1 MSLRSIPK
9 FDSAKFDLAKFDLTK
24 YPALKPGV
32 NFFKVAGQDCSDI
45 YIGFSNRGIE
55 LNFEIAF
62 ELLRLFDGSHSLKKI
77 ISKISMIS
85 AIEVDEGRNLEES
98 IFQISKILQLLSDA
112 RLIEFRT
119 SPLPGKLPNKD
130 LLPVNL
136 VNSLKRMRAEAN
148 LYSWHPQIENGI
160 SAETLISKR
169 RYFSIMIYGRNR
181 LALSLFTVLQASGF
195 SLIKLTDRAYSASAN
210 SKAQIEPDEVCGLA
224 IRGSDV
230 GLQKALVLADL
241 ARNSQLFPLESL
253 VFPELPDLIISTESI
268 PQETMQSWM
277 SENIVHLP
285 ISNIIEEKIII
296 GPIVIPGKTPC
307 LNCLNLWRADQFPHQ
322 SSFEILAAL
331 DSGEGKGLELPSAQ
345 VALLTGLITTQVIQV
360 IQFLQSNQ
368 SNKNC
373 TSVDSKISDGS
384 VKLIGATL
392 AINLFDPL
400 DSISSSDET
409 FGYRYWQP
417 HISCGCQRLI

>member
-9 FDSAKFDLAKFDLTK
+9 FDLAKFDLAK

-32 NFFKVAGQDCSDI
+32 NFFKVAGHDCSGI

-77 ISKISMIS
+77 ISMIS
-85 AIEVDEGRNLEES
+85 AISEIEVEEGRNSEES

-268 PQETMQSWM
+268 PQETMHSWM

-345 VALLTGLITTQVIQV
+345 VALLTGLITTQVIQ
-360 IQFLQSNQ
+360 FLQSNQ
-368 SNKNC
+368 SNQSIKDC

>member
-1 MSLRSIPK
+1 MSLRSIPE
-9 FDSAKFDLAKFDLTK
+9 FDLAKFDLAK

-32 NFFKVAGQDCSDI
+32 NFFKVAGHDCSGI

-62 ELLRLFDGSHSLKKI
+62 ELLCFFDGSHSLKKI
-77 ISKISMIS
+77 ISMIS
-85 AIEVDEGRNLEES
+85 AMSEIEVAEGRNLEES
-98 IFQISKILQLLSDA
+98 IFQISKILQLLSDV

-285 ISNIIEEKIII
+285 ISNIIEDKIII

-345 VALLTGLITTQVIQV
+345 VALLTGLITTQVIQ
-360 IQFLQSNQ
+360 FLQSNQ
-368 SNKNC
+368 SIKNC

>member
-1 MSLRSIPK
+1 MSLRTVP
-9 FDSAKFDLAKFDLTK
+9 KFDLAKFDLAK

-62 ELLRLFDGSHSLKKI
+62 ELLCFFDGSHSLKKI
-77 ISKISMIS
+77 ISAISEIS
-85 AIEVDEGRNLEES
+85 VIGVEEDQNLEES
-98 IFQISKILQLLSDA
+98 IFQITKILQLLSDA

-169 RYFSIMIYGRNR
+169 RYFSIMIYGKNR

-210 SKAQIEPDEVCGLA
+210 SSAQIEPDEVCGLA

-253 VFPELPDLIISTESI
+253 VFPEFPDLIISTESI

-345 VALLTGLITTQVIQV
+345 VALLTGLITTQVIQ
-360 IQFLQSNQ
+360 FLQSNQ
-368 SNKNC
+368 SNQSIKNC

>member
-1 MSLRSIPK
+1 MSLRSIPE
-9 FDSAKFDLAKFDLTK
+9 FDLAK

-32 NFFKVAGQDCSDI
+32 NFFKVAGHDCSGI

-62 ELLRLFDGSHSLKKI
+62 ELLCFFDGSHSLKKI
-77 ISKISMIS
+77 ISMIS
-85 AIEVDEGRNLEES
+85 AISEIEVAEGRNLEES

-285 ISNIIEEKIII
+285 ISNIIEDKIII

-345 VALLTGLITTQVIQV
+345 VALLTGLITTQV

>member
-9 FDSAKFDLAKFDLTK
+9 FDLAKFDLAKFDLTK

-32 NFFKVAGQDCSDI
+32 NFFKVAGHDCSGI

-77 ISKISMIS
+77 ISMIS
-85 AIEVDEGRNLEES
+85 AISEIEVAEGRNLEES

-345 VALLTGLITTQVIQV
+345 VALLTGLITTQVIQ
-360 IQFLQSNQ
+360 FLQSNQ

>member
-1 MSLRSIPK
+1 MSLRSIP
-9 FDSAKFDLAKFDLTK
+9 KFDLAKFDLTK

-32 NFFKVAGQDCSDI
+32 NFFKVAGHDCSGI

-77 ISKISMIS
+77 ISMIS
-85 AIEVDEGRNLEES
+85 AISEIEVEEGRNSEES

-345 VALLTGLITTQVIQV
+345 VALLTGLITTQVIQ
-360 IQFLQSNQ
+360 FLQSNQ
-368 SNKNC
+368 SIKNC

>member
-1 MSLRSIPK
+1 MSLRSIPE
-9 FDSAKFDLAKFDLTK
+9 FDLAKFDLTK

-32 NFFKVAGQDCSDI
+32 NFFKVAGHDCSGI

-62 ELLRLFDGSHSLKKI
+62 ELLCFFDGSHSLKKI
-77 ISKISMIS
+77 ISMIS
-85 AIEVDEGRNLEES
+85 AMSEIEVAEGRNLEES

-285 ISNIIEEKIII
+285 ISNIIEDKIII

-345 VALLTGLITTQVIQV
+345 VALLTGLITTQVIQ
-360 IQFLQSNQ
+360 FLQSNQ
-368 SNKNC
+368 SIKNC

>member
-1 MSLRSIPK
+1 MSLRSIP
-9 FDSAKFDLAKFDLTK
+9 KFDLAKFDLTK

-32 NFFKVAGQDCSDI
+32 NFFKVAGHDCSGI

-77 ISKISMIS
+77 ISMIS
-85 AIEVDEGRNLEES
+85 AMSEIEVAEGRNLEES

-345 VALLTGLITTQVIQV
+345 VALLTGLITTQVIQ
-360 IQFLQSNQ
+360 FLQSNQ
-368 SNKNC
+368 SNQSIKDC

>member
-1 MSLRSIPK
+1 MSLRSIP
-9 FDSAKFDLAKFDLTK
+9 KFDLAKFDLTK

-32 NFFKVAGQDCSDI
+32 NFFKVAGHDCSGI

-77 ISKISMIS
+77 ISMIS
-85 AIEVDEGRNLEES
+85 AISEIEVAEGRNLDES

-345 VALLTGLITTQVIQV
+345 VALLTGLITTQVIQ
-360 IQFLQSNQ
+360 FLQSNQ

>member
-9 FDSAKFDLAKFDLTK
+9 FDLAK

-32 NFFKVAGQDCSDI
+32 NFFKVAGHDCSGI

-77 ISKISMIS
+77 ISMIS
-85 AIEVDEGRNLEES
+85 AMSEIEVAEGRNLEES

-345 VALLTGLITTQVIQV
+345 VALLTGLITTQVIQ
-360 IQFLQSNQ
+360 FLQSNQ
-368 SNKNC
+368 SNQSIKDC
-373 TSVDSKISDGS
+373 TSVDSKISVGS

>member
-1 MSLRSIPK
+1 MSLRSIPE
-9 FDSAKFDLAKFDLTK
+9 FDLAKFDLAK

-32 NFFKVAGQDCSDI
+32 NFFKVAGHDCSGI

-77 ISKISMIS
+77 ISMIS
-85 AIEVDEGRNLEES
+85 AISEIEVEEGRNLEES

-285 ISNIIEEKIII
+285 ISNIIEDKIII

-345 VALLTGLITTQVIQV
+345 VALLTGLITTQVIQ
-360 IQFLQSNQ
+360 FLQSNQ
-368 SNKNC
+368 SNQSIKNC

-417 HISCGCQRLI
+417 HISCGSQRLI

>member
-9 FDSAKFDLAKFDLTK
+9 FDLAKFDLAK

-32 NFFKVAGQDCSDI
+32 NFFKVAGHDCSGI

-62 ELLRLFDGSHSLKKI
+62 ELLPLFDGSHLLKKI
-77 ISKISMIS
+77 ISMIS
-85 AIEVDEGRNLEES
+85 AISEIEVEEGRNSEES

-253 VFPELPDLIISTESI
+253 VFPDLPDLIISTESI

-345 VALLTGLITTQVIQV
+345 VALLTGLITTQVIQ
-360 IQFLQSNQ
+360 FLQSNQ
-368 SNKNC
+368 SIKNC

>member
-9 FDSAKFDLAKFDLTK
+9 FDLAKFDLAK

-32 NFFKVAGQDCSDI
+32 NFFKVAGHDCSGI

-77 ISKISMIS
+77 ISMIS
-85 AIEVDEGRNLEES
+85 AISEIEVAEGRNLEES

-285 ISNIIEEKIII
+285 ISNIIEDKIII

-345 VALLTGLITTQVIQV
+345 VALLTGLITTQVIQ
-360 IQFLQSNQ
+360 FLQSNQ
-368 SNKNC
+368 SNQSIKDC